1 MKYDALSATDKNK
14 ERIQPKHVRP
24 FRIREKNKCE
34 RVKEQLRVPGGHSV
48 AGWVNQFPV
57 LELNAEKFGVLIGSG
72 LFKEKF

>member
-1 MKYDALSATDKNK
+1 MKHDALDTTDKNQ

-34 RVKEQLRVPGGHSV
+34 RVKEELRVSRGHSV
-48 AGWVNQFPV
+48 AGWVNPFPV
-57 LELNAEKFGVLIGSG
+57 LKLNAEKFLVLIGSG